1 MHTSLLLTFSALLAV
16 ATLTNYCQ
24 CNDSPGFFLK
34 ITKNVPRLG
43 RRSDSYFL
51 KNMKA
56 IPRIGRR
63 DDEVLDVTGNLQPV
77 LKRMLMN
84 PADAAAAAER
94 EYSLVQP
101 VTSNTLIEMLNKNA
115 IASDSIKFIHWKDFD
130 RALQMDTE
138 LYAKLI
144 SLGRKPD
151 QRLKEDLHID
161 MTGGV
166 FTPLLTNSNS
176 NDYIYYNNKDVDDM
190 YAPKYGGDF
199 SRYNQLI

>member
-1 MHTSLLLTFSALLAV
+1 MHSTLLLTFGVLLLLT
-16 ATLTNYCQ
+16 TLANQCQ
-24 CNDSPGFFLK
+24 GNESPGFFLK

-43 RRSDSYFL
+43 RRSDSYYL

-63 DDEVLDVTGNLQPV
+63 ADGVLDVTFPLS
-77 LKRMLMN
+77 KRMLLN

-101 VTSNTLIEMLNKNA
+101 VTSNTLIELLNKNA
-115 IASDSIKFIHWKDFD
+115 IAADNIKFVHWKDFD
-130 RALQMDTE
+130 RALQTDTE
-138 LYAKLI
+138 LYGKLI

-151 QRLKEDLHID
+151 QRLKDDLNID
-161 MTGGV
+161 MTSG
-166 FTPLLTNSNS
+166 FTPLLSNN
-176 NDYIYYNNKDVDDM
+176 NDYIYYNKDVDEM

-199 SRYNQLI
+199 MRYNQLF

>member
-1 MHTSLLLTFSALLAV
+1 MHSTLLLTFGVLLV
-16 ATLTNYCQ
+16 LTNHTNHCQ
-24 CNDSPGFFLK
+24 GNESPGFFLK

-63 DDEVLDVTGNLQPV
+63 DDETLSATISPSLSKRLVLN
-77 LKRMLMN
+77 
-84 PADAAAAAER
+84 AAAAAAAAER

-101 VTSNTLIEMLNKNA
+101 VTSNTLIELLNKNA
-115 IASDSIKFIHWKDFD
+115 IATDKIKFVHWKDFD
-130 RALQMDTE
+130 HALQMDTE
-138 LYAKLI
+138 LYGKLI

-151 QRLKEDLHID
+151 QRLKEDLNVD
-161 MTGGV
+161 MTSGI
-166 FTPLLTNSNS
+166 TPLLSNS
-176 NDYIYYNNKDVDDM
+176 NNDDYIFYNRDAEEM

-199 SRYNQLI
+199 VRYNQLK